1 MRDRLSPLDGEF
13 KRIGG
18 AHLRISDF
26 YVPFPDDLPLG
37 SP

>member
-1 MRDRLSPLDGEF
+1 MGDSLSSLDGKF

-26 YVPFPDDLPLG
+26 YVPFPDGLRFAPD
-37 SP
+37 